1 MGPVRSRYPG
11 AVSWDIDDFARS
23 LTSVTAA
30 TAAVYRR
37 DVEAFARW
45 CLEQEL
51 DEPADVSRRSLRSY
65 LAALVA
71 DGYATRTIAR
81 KASSLRRYFAWSC
94 RRGRID
100 VDPCIGLQAPSGTG
114 RLPRVLRND
123 ELDALIA
130 PRRQAVAADPEEVVQ
145 RDTAIVEVLYGSG
158 LRVSELCG
166 LDRGSVDR
174 SAGVLRVLGKGSKE
188 RLVPL
193 SEPALAAL
201 GVWDRA
207 RGALAGPEAGDAL
220 FVNRVGRRMGPRDV
234 RRILDRRAA
243 EPVHPHA
250 LRHTY
255 ATHLLDGGAD
265 LRTVQELLGHADLGS
280 TQIYTHVSKER
291 LRRVVD
297 RTHPRA

>member
-1 MGPVRSRYPG
+1 
-11 AVSWDIDDFARS
+11 VSWDLDDFARS

-30 TAAVYRR
+30 TTAVYRR
-37 DVEAFARW
+37 DVEAFAAW
-45 CLEQEL
+45 CAEQDL
-51 DEPADVSRRSLRSY
+51 DHPRQVSRRLLRSY
-65 LAALVA
+65 LAALVG
-71 DGYATRTIAR
+71 DGYAARTIAR
-81 KASSLRRYFAWSC
+81 KASSLRRYFAWAQ
-94 RRGRID
+94 RRGHLD
-100 VDPCIGLQAPSGTG
+100 VDPSLGLQAPSGTG

-123 ELDALIA
+123 ELDALIT
-130 PRRQAVAADPEEVVQ
+130 PRRSVTASDSEEVAL

-166 LDRGSVDR
+166 LDLCSLDR
-174 SAGVLRVLGKGSKE
+174 SVGVVRVLGKGAKE
-188 RLVPL
+188 RLVPV
-193 SEPALAAL
+193 SEPAL
-201 GVWDRA
+201 
-207 RGALAGPEAGDAL
+207 GALAAWIERGRPAMTGPDAGDSL
-220 FVNRVGRRMGPRDV
+220 FVNHAGRRIGPRDV
-234 RRILDRRAA
+234 RRILDRRADH
-243 EPVHPHA
+243 PVHPHA

>member
-1 MGPVRSRYPG
+1 M
-11 AVSWDIDDFARS
+11 SWELDDFARS

-30 TAAVYRR
+30 TTAVYRR
-37 DVEAFARW
+37 DVEAFAGW
-45 CLEQEL
+45 CTEADL
-51 DEPADVSRRSLRSY
+51 DHPGQVSRRLLRSY

-81 KASSLRRYFAWSC
+81 KASSLRRYFAWAL
-94 RRGRID
+94 RRGHVE
-100 VDPCIGLQAPSGTG
+100 VDPSVGLQAPSGTG

-123 ELDALIA
+123 ELDALIS
-130 PRRQAVAADPEEVVQ
+130 PRRSATDADREEVAL

-166 LDRGSVDR
+166 LDLGSFDR
-174 SAGVLRVLGKGSKE
+174 SGGVVRVLGKGAKE
-188 RLVPL
+188 RLVPV
-193 SEPALAAL
+193 SEPASVALAA
-201 GVWDRA
+201 WTE
-207 RGALAGPEAGDAL
+207 RGRPAMAAPEAGDAL
-220 FVNRVGRRMGPRDV
+220 FVNHTGRRIGPRDV
-234 RRILDRRAA
+234 RRILDHRA
-243 EPVHPHA
+243 EQPVHPHA

>member
-1 MGPVRSRYPG
+1 
-11 AVSWDIDDFARS
+11 VSWELDDFARS

-30 TAAVYRR
+30 TTAVYRR
-37 DVEAFARW
+37 DVEAFAGW
-45 CLEQEL
+45 CAGQDL
-51 DEPADVSRRSLRSY
+51 DQPGQVSRRLLRSY

-81 KASSLRRYFAWSC
+81 KASSLRRYFAWAL
-94 RRGRID
+94 RRGHVQ
-100 VDPCIGLQAPSGTG
+100 VDPSVGLQAPSGTG

-123 ELDALIA
+123 ELDALIS
-130 PRRQAVAADPEEVVQ
+130 PRRSATDADLEEVAL

-166 LDRGSVDR
+166 LDLGSLDR
-174 SAGVLRVLGKGSKE
+174 AGGVVRVLGKGAKE
-188 RLVPL
+188 RLVPV
-193 SEPALAAL
+193 SEPALVALVAWTDRGRPVMAAP
-201 GVWDRA
+201 D
-207 RGALAGPEAGDAL
+207 AGDAL
-220 FVNRVGRRMGPRDV
+220 FVNRTGRRIGPRDV
-234 RRILDRRAA
+234 RRILDRRADQ
-243 EPVHPHA
+243 PVHPHA

>member
-1 MGPVRSRYPG
+1 
-11 AVSWDIDDFARS
+11 VSWELDDFARS

-30 TAAVYRR
+30 TTAVYRR
-37 DVEAFARW
+37 DVEAFAGW
-45 CLEQEL
+45 CAGQDL
-51 DEPADVSRRSLRSY
+51 DQPGQVSRRLLRSY

-81 KASSLRRYFAWSC
+81 KASSLRRYFAWAL
-94 RRGRID
+94 RRGHVQ
-100 VDPCIGLQAPSGTG
+100 VDPSVGLQAPSGTG

-123 ELDALIA
+123 ELDALIS
-130 PRRQAVAADPEEVVQ
+130 PRRSATDADLEEVAL

-166 LDRGSVDR
+166 LDLGSLDR
-174 SAGVLRVLGKGSKE
+174 AGGVVRVLGKGAKE
-188 RLVPL
+188 RLVPV
-193 SEPALAAL
+193 SEPALVALVAWTDRGRPVIAAP
-201 GVWDRA
+201 D
-207 RGALAGPEAGDAL
+207 AGDAL
-220 FVNRVGRRMGPRDV
+220 FVNRTGRRIGPRDV
-234 RRILDRRAA
+234 RRILDRRADQ
-243 EPVHPHA
+243 PVHPHA